1 MRGSRLECSYMED
14 TFKYNHCYMCVVYST
29 LLCIQWTNLSPYLK
43 HLVFLDV
50 QKCTKYVKSRGSKI
64 THFVYILLLKFI
76 SNTMFW
82 KWDAQTTSLSSTHYY
97 ICTGSGRKEKKVQR
111 ALYQYVYSQARL
123 PIFPCACALCFTQLC
138 IQCM

>member
-1 MRGSRLECSYMED
+1 MKGFRLECSYMED
-14 TFKYNHCYMCVVYST
+14 TFRYNHCYMCVVYST

-64 THFVYILLLKFI
+64 TPFVHILLLKFI

-82 KWDAQTTSLSSTHYY
+82 KWDDQTTSLSSTHYY
-97 ICTGSGRKEKKVQR
+97 IVLVQGGRRRKYKG
-111 ALYQYVYSQARL
+111 LYTDMFIVRQD
-123 PIFPCACALCFTQLC
+123 
-138 IQCM
+138 